1 LDWCLFA
8 AGSRVT
14 VPSIAMVPRD
24 EYDHPTRDFMET
36 SAIATP
42 PTVAEPISDRPA
54 TSTNRTPSLTVGV
67 LAETATGERRVA
79 LDPSAVERLTKAGRV
94 VSVESGAGVSAGFED
109 AAYTDVGAT
118 VMSRAQ
124 VIASC
129 TVIPV
134 LRFPDDTLAT
144 AFRSGQMLVGLIDPL
159 NHLAGIVD
167 LADRGVTAVALE
179 LLPRTL
185 SRAQSMDAL
194 SSQSSAAGYR
204 AGIVAAAAYGR
215 YLPMMITASGTATPA
230 KAIVIGT
237 GVAGLQAIAT
247 LKRLGAVV
255 TGYDVRAASRGEVE
269 SLGAKFLTSSVAQGA
284 GDGGYARAMTE
295 SEQSIQQAEL
305 ATALVDFDII
315 ITTAKVPGRTPP
327 ELVSEATQKALRSG
341 TVCVDL
347 GSSDKGG
354 NVFGSVDGKTTVTAG
369 GVTIVGAGELAS
381 DLPASASQMYG
392 RNVIAV
398 IAALV
403 PANDVVIDRTDEV
416 HQNIVVS
423 YDGTVTNAAVRTAL
437 KLDALPDDSAPSKA
451 KAS

>member
-1 LDWCLFA
+1 
-8 AGSRVT
+8 
-14 VPSIAMVPRD
+14 
-24 EYDHPTRDFMET
+24 MET
-36 SAIATP
+36 SAIATSP
-42 PTVAEPISDRPA
+42 PTTAPTSDPPA
-54 TSTNRTPSLTVGV
+54 TPTIQTPALAIGV
-67 LAETATGERRVA
+67 LVETATGERRVA
-79 LDPSAVERLTKAGRV
+79 LDPSAVERLTEAGRI

-109 AAYTDVGAT
+109 VAYTDAGAT
-118 VMSRAQ
+118 VTSREQ
-124 VIASC
+124 VIATC

-134 LRFPDDTLAT
+134 VRFPDDKLAKL
-144 AFRSGQMLVGLIDPL
+144 FRSGQVVIGLIDPL
-159 NHLAGIVD
+159 NNLRAIEDLAG
-167 LADRGVTAVALE
+167 RGVTAVSFE

-194 SSQSSAAGYR
+194 SSQASAAGYR

-247 LKRLGAVV
+247 LRRLGAVV

-269 SLGAKFLTSSVAQGA
+269 SLGAKFLTSSVVQGA

-295 SEQSIQQAEL
+295 EEQDVQQAEL
-305 ATALVDFDII
+305 AKALVDFDII
-315 ITTAKVPGRTPP
+315 ITTARVPGRTPP
-327 ELVSEATQKALRSG
+327 ELVSAATQKNLRSG

-354 NVFGSVDGKTTVTAG
+354 NVAGSVDGRTTVTAG

-398 IAALV
+398 IASLV
-403 PANDVVIDRTDEV
+403 PANVVVVDKADEV
-416 HQNIVVS
+416 QQNIVVS
-423 YDGTVTNAAVRTAL
+423 YNGAVINAAVRMAL
-437 KLDALPDDSAPSKA
+437 KLDPLPDDSAPSRA
-451 KAS
+451 NAS

>member
-1 LDWCLFA
+1 M
-8 AGSRVT
+8 
-14 VPSIAMVPRD
+14 P
-24 EYDHPTRDFMET
+24 T
-36 SAIATP
+36 SAITTPRETTAPASATQ
-42 PTVAEPISDRPA
+42 VD
-54 TSTNRTPSLTVGV
+54 RTPALTVGV
-67 LAETATGERRVA
+67 LAETAAGERRVA

-94 VSVESGAGVSAGFED
+94 VLVESNAGVSATFED
-109 AAYTDVGAT
+109 AVYTDAGAT
-118 VMSRAQ
+118 VATRKEI
-124 VIASC
+124 IAKC

-134 LRFPDDTLAT
+134 VRFPDDELAK
-144 AFRSGQMLVGLIDPL
+144 ALRSGQVLIGLLDPFNNL
-159 NHLAGIVD
+159 EAVADLAG
-167 LADRGVTAVALE
+167 RGVTAVALE

-295 SEQSIQQAEL
+295 AEQQTQQAEL
-305 ATALVDFDII
+305 AKALADFDII
-315 ITTAKVPGRTPP
+315 VTTAKVPGRTPP
-327 ELVSEATQKALRSG
+327 ELVSAATLKSLRAG

-354 NVFGSVDGKTTVTAG
+354 NVAGSIDGETTVTAG

-392 RNVIAV
+392 RNILAV
-398 IAALV
+398 IDALV
-403 PANDVVIDRTDEV
+403 
-416 HQNIVVS
+416 
-423 YDGTVTNAAVRTAL
+423 
-437 KLDALPDDSAPSKA
+437 
-451 KAS
+451 

>member
-1 LDWCLFA
+1 MQK
-8 AGSRVT
+8 SV
-14 VPSIAMVPRD
+14 
-24 EYDHPTRDFMET
+24 
-36 SAIATP
+36 IATP
-42 PTVAEPISDRPA
+42 PTTTEA
-54 TSTNRTPSLTVGV
+54 TSGTPTTSSSDTPVLTVGL
-67 LAETATGERRVA
+67 LAETAVGERRVA
-79 LDPSAVERLTKAGRV
+79 LDPSAVERLTTAGRV
-94 VSVESGAGVSAGFED
+94 VHVQSGAGIGAGFED
-109 AAYTDVGAT
+109 AAYTAAGAS
-118 VMSRAQ
+118 VASRTQ
-124 VIASC
+124 VIERSE
-129 TVIPV
+129 VIPV
-134 LRFPDDTLAT
+134 VRFPDDELAK
-144 AFRSGQMLVGLIDPL
+144 ALRSGQMLVGLIDPL
-159 NHLAGIVD
+159 NHLAGIAD

-295 SEQSIQQAEL
+295 EEQGVQRAEL
-305 ATALVDFDII
+305 AKALLDFDII

-327 ELVSEATQKALRSG
+327 ELVSAATLQNLRAG

-347 GSSDKGG
+347 GSSDRGG
-354 NVFGSVDGKTTVTAG
+354 NVAGSVDGRTTLTAG

-392 RNVIAV
+392 RNVLAV
-398 IAALV
+398 IASLV
-403 PANDVVIDRTDEV
+403 PANIVVVDQTDEV
-416 HQNIVVS
+416 HRNIVVS
-423 YDGTVTNAAVRTAL
+423 YDGAVTNATVRTKLAL
-437 KLDALPDDSAPSKA
+437 DPLPEDSAPSKA
-451 KAS
+451 KES

>member
-1 LDWCLFA
+1 
-8 AGSRVT
+8 
-14 VPSIAMVPRD
+14 
-24 EYDHPTRDFMET
+24 MET
-36 SAIATP
+36 SITATP
-42 PTVAEPISDRPA
+42 PSAPGGTTEPTSDTTAPSGSETPA
-54 TSTNRTPSLTVGV
+54 LTIG
-67 LAETATGERRVA
+67 LLKESAAGERRVA
-79 LDPSAVERLTKAGRV
+79 LDPAAVKRLTADGRV
-94 VSVESGAGVSAGFED
+94 VSVESGAGASAGFED
-109 AAYTDVGAT
+109 AAYTEAGAT
-118 VMSRAQ
+118 VVPRKQ
-124 VIASC
+124 IIATC

-134 LRFPDDTLAT
+134 LRFPDDTLAG
-144 AFRSGQMLVGLIDPL
+144 ALRSGQMLVGLIDPL
-159 NHLAGIVD
+159 NHLPGITD
-167 LADRGVTAVALE
+167 LADRGVTAIALE

-230 KAIVIGT
+230 KAMVIGT

-284 GDGGYARAMTE
+284 GKGGYARAMTDA
-295 SEQSIQQAEL
+295 EQTTQRAEL
-305 ATALVDFDII
+305 AKALLDFDII

-327 ELVSEATQKALRSG
+327 ELVSEATQKSLRSG

-354 NVFGSVDGKTTVTAG
+354 NVAGSIDGKTTVTAG
-369 GVTIVGAGELAS
+369 GVTIIGAGELAS

-398 IAALV
+398 IASLA
-403 PANDVVIDRTDEV
+403 PANLVVIDTTDEV
-416 HQNIVVS
+416 HKNIVVS
-423 YDGTVTNAAVRTAL
+423 YDGTITNAAVRTAL
-437 KLDALPDDSAPSKA
+437 QLDALPAEPEASKV

>member
-1 LDWCLFA
+1 
-8 AGSRVT
+8 
-14 VPSIAMVPRD
+14 
-24 EYDHPTRDFMET
+24 MET
-36 SAIATP
+36 SAISTP
-42 PTVAEPISDRPA
+42 PATAEPVSDTPA
-54 TSTNRTPSLTVGV
+54 SSTSHTPALTVGL
-67 LAETATGERRVA
+67 LAETAAGERRVA

-94 VSVESGAGVSAGFED
+94 VLVQSGAGVGAGFED
-109 AAYTDVGAT
+109 AAYTDAGAT
-118 VMSRAQ
+118 VAARTQ
-124 VIASC
+124 VIATS

-134 LRFPDDTLAT
+134 VRFPDDELVT

-159 NHLAGIVD
+159 NHLAGIAD
-167 LADRGVTAVALE
+167 LADRGVTTVALE

-295 SEQSIQQAEL
+295 EEQGVQQAEL
-305 ATALVDFDII
+305 ARALVDFDII
-315 ITTAKVPGRTPP
+315 ITTARVPGRTPP
-327 ELVSEATQKALRSG
+327 ELVSAATQKNLRAG

-354 NVFGSVDGKTTVTAG
+354 NVAGSVDGQTTVTAG

-381 DLPASASQMYG
+381 GLPASASQMYG

-398 IAALV
+398 IASLF
-403 PANDVVIDRTDEV
+403 PGNVVVVDQTDEV

-437 KLDALPDDSAPSKA
+437 KLDPLLDDSAPSKA
-451 KAS
+451 TAS

>member
-1 LDWCLFA
+1 M
-8 AGSRVT
+8 
-14 VPSIAMVPRD
+14 P
-24 EYDHPTRDFMET
+24 T
-36 SAIATP
+36 SAITTPRETTAPASATP
-42 PTVAEPISDRPA
+42 TD
-54 TSTNRTPSLTVGV
+54 RTPALTVGV
-67 LAETATGERRVA
+67 LAETAAGERRVA

-94 VSVESGAGVSAGFED
+94 VLVEPGAGMSATFED
-109 AAYTDVGAT
+109 AAYTDAGAT
-118 VMSRAQ
+118 VATRKEI
-124 VIASC
+124 IAKC

-134 LRFPDDTLAT
+134 VRFPDDELAK
-144 AFRSGQMLVGLIDPL
+144 ALRSGQVLVGLLDPFNNL
-159 NHLAGIVD
+159 EAVADLAG
-167 LADRGVTAVALE
+167 RGVTAVALE

-295 SEQSIQQAEL
+295 AEQQTQQAEL
-305 ATALVDFDII
+305 AKALADFDII
-315 ITTAKVPGRTPP
+315 VTTAKVPGRTPP
-327 ELVSEATQKALRSG
+327 ELVSAATLKSLRAG

-354 NVFGSVDGKTTVTAG
+354 NVAGSIDGETTVTAG

-392 RNVIAV
+392 RNILAV
-398 IAALV
+398 IDALV
-403 PANDVVIDRTDEV
+403 PANLVVVDQADEV

-423 YDGTVTNAAVRTAL
+423 YDGAVTNAAVRKAL
-437 KLDALPDDSAPSKA
+437 KLDALPAHSEPA
-451 KAS
+451 KANAS

>member
-1 LDWCLFA
+1 
-8 AGSRVT
+8 
-14 VPSIAMVPRD
+14 
-24 EYDHPTRDFMET
+24 MET
-36 SAIATP
+36 SAISTP
-42 PTVAEPISDRPA
+42 PATAEPTSDTPA
-54 TSTNRTPSLTVGV
+54 SSTSHTPALTVGL
-67 LAETATGERRVA
+67 LAETAAGERRVA

-94 VSVESGAGVSAGFED
+94 VLVQSGAGVGAGFED
-109 AAYTDVGAT
+109 AAYTDAGAT
-118 VMSRAQ
+118 VAARTQ
-124 VIASC
+124 VIATS

-134 LRFPDDTLAT
+134 VRFPDDELVK

-159 NHLAGIVD
+159 NHLAGIAD
-167 LADRGVTAVALE
+167 LADRGVTTVALE

-284 GDGGYARAMTE
+284 GDGGYARAMTDE
-295 SEQSIQQAEL
+295 EQGVQQAEL
-305 ATALVDFDII
+305 ARALVDFDII
-315 ITTAKVPGRTPP
+315 ITTARVPGRTPP
-327 ELVSEATQKALRSG
+327 ELVSAATQKNLHAG

-354 NVFGSVDGKTTVTAG
+354 NVAGSVDGQTTVTAG

-381 DLPASASQMYG
+381 GLPASASQMYG

-398 IAALV
+398 IASLF
-403 PANDVVIDRTDEV
+403 PGNVVVVDQTDEV

-437 KLDALPDDSAPSKA
+437 KLDPLLDDSAPSKA
-451 KAS
+451 TAS

>member
-1 LDWCLFA
+1 
-8 AGSRVT
+8 
-14 VPSIAMVPRD
+14 
-24 EYDHPTRDFMET
+24 MET

-42 PTVAEPISDRPA
+42 PAVAEPTSA
-54 TSTNRTPSLTVGV
+54 TPDSPTDHTPSLTVGV
-67 LAETATGERRVA
+67 VAESAAGERRVA
-79 LDPSAVERLTKAGRV
+79 LDPSAVERLTKAGRI
-94 VSVESGAGVSAGFED
+94 VSVESNAGVSAGFED
-109 AAYTDVGAT
+109 AAYTDAGAT
-118 VMSRAQ
+118 VMSRTQ
-124 VIASC
+124 IIATC

-134 LRFPDDTLAT
+134 IRFPDARLAKTL
-144 AFRSGQMLVGLIDPL
+144 RSGQMLVGLIDPL
-159 NHLAGIVD
+159 NHLAGIAD

-284 GDGGYARAMTE
+284 GNGGYARAMTE
-295 SEQSIQQAEL
+295 AEQSTQQAEL

-327 ELVSEATQKALRSG
+327 ELVSEATQRALRSG

-347 GSSDKGG
+347 GSSDRGG
-354 NVFGSVDGKTTVTAG
+354 NVFGSVDGQTTVTAG

-398 IAALV
+398 IASLF
-403 PANDVVIDRTDEV
+403 PANDVVIDRSDKV

-423 YDGTVTNAAVRTAL
+423 HDGAVTNEAIRAAL
-437 KLDALPDDSAPSKA
+437 KLAPLPTDTKA
-451 KAS
+451 QAA